1 MSKRVAIFGAG
12 GSRGAAAVSEVLAR
26 GYPVRAIARS
36 EDRVLARFGDRVELV
51 TANLEDPAT
60 LGPALAGIDAVILI
74 LPVAGRKAAPVD
86 ITRWVLSAARQAG
99 AGELIFLLGG
109 FAGPRY
115 LAVSATASMSVQADL
130 ALNSGLPAV
139 VLAPTVYLENIRL
152 PGYMPG
158 LHDEGYISYPPVSP
172 DRRFSFTT
180 HRDQARL
187 AAAALDRPDLHGE
200 LIQIATP
207 DPVTGEEFAALLTP
221 WFDRA
226 IRYRHLTPEEYGRRA
241 AEAIKSPTAGDIMAK
256 MWREIDRLPPE
267 ATAID
272 TAPLEARFGVRLSPI
287 AEHLR
292 DWPRPERR

>member
-1 MSKRVAIFGAG
+1 MSKRVAIFSAG
-12 GSRGAAAVSEVLAR
+12 GSRGATAVSEVLAR
-26 GYPVRAIARS
+26 GYTVRAIAKS
-36 EDRVLARFGDRVELV
+36 EDRVLARFGDQVELV
-51 TANLEDPAT
+51 TANVEDAAT
-60 LGPALAGIDAVILI
+60 LGPALAGVDSVVLI

-86 ITRWVLSAARQAG
+86 ITRWVLNAAKQAG
-99 AGELIFLLGG
+99 VGELIFLLGG

-115 LAVSATASMSVQADL
+115 LSVSATASMSVQADL
-130 ALNSGLPAV
+130 ALSSGIPTV
-139 VLAPTVYLENIRL
+139 VLAPTVYLENLRL

-158 LHDEGYISYPPVSP
+158 LHDEGFISYPPLSP

-207 DPVTGEEFAALLTP
+207 DPVTGEELAALLTP
-221 WFDRA
+221 WFGRT
-226 IRYRHLTPEEYGRRA
+226 IRYRHLTPEEYGRRVA
-241 AEAIKSPTAGDIMAK
+241 AAINSPAAGETMAK

-267 ATAID
+267 ATAIE

-292 DWPRPERR
+292 DWPRPEQA